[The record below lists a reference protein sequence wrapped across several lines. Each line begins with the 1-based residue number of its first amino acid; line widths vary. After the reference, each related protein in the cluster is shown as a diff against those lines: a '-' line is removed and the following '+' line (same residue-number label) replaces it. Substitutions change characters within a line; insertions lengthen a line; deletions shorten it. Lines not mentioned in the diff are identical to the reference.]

1 MGRNKEEFM
10 TNKIIEGELFASPF
24 TRKVY
29 KVKKIHVN
37 FVLMEEVGN
46 ESRQLLTEKGTI
58 RNFKKSWRDDM
69 KTGKTEINLEN

>member
-1 MGRNKEEFM
+1 M
-10 TNKIIEGELFASPF
+10 TNKIVEGELFTSPF

-58 RNFKKSWRDDM
+58 VHFYEKVIEHHIPDFLVEERKS
-69 KTGKTEINLEN
+69 